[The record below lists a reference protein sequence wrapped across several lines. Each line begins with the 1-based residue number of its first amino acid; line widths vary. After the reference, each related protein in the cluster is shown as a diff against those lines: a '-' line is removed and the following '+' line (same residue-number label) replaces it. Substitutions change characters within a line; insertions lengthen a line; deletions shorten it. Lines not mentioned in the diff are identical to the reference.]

1 MKVVAA
7 FQKKTVSNSDHRGIL
22 FSDRKIH
29 HIWGAEPG
37 LITERPSRSR
47 EVQQSMAQP
56 LSGERPEGC
65 NSILSDEPEGRGS
78 RVAWDGIMKL
88 ESALSDRILEV
99 VTKTPSCRV
108 EDLVYHFPDLTW
120 SQVFREVANLSRKG
134 HLRLM
139 LNGRGI
145 IVKNADRGHA
155 VL

>member
-1 MKVVAA
+1 
-7 FQKKTVSNSDHRGIL
+7 
-22 FSDRKIH
+22 
-29 HIWGAEPG
+29 
-37 LITERPSRSR
+37 
-47 EVQQSMAQP
+47 MAQP
-56 LSGERPEGC
+56 LSGERPGGC
-65 NSILSDEPEGRGS
+65 NSILSDEPEGRSS
-78 RVAWDGIMKL
+78 RVAWDGNMKL

-145 IVKNADRGHA
+145 IVKNADPGHA